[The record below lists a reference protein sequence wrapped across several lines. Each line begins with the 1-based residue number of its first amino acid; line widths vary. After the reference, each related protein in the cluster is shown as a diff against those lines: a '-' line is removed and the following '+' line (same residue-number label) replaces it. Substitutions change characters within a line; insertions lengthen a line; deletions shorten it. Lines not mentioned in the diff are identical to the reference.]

1 MQKCHA
7 KQLYSYLATRRR
19 CLPGPFVGK
28 GALSVRK
35 IVLVKPS
42 TVDDFQRAISFFK
55 CLFTFITKNGIKSL

>member
-1 MQKCHA
+1 MQKCHT
-7 KQLYSYLATRRR
+7 KQLYSYLATRR

-42 TVDDFQRAISFFK
+42 TVDDFQRPISFFK